1 MQSLKE
7 MSVRCLAEHRDNRTE
22 MSQATHKKA
31 YRCCKATV
39 EKTPCKWTVIALD
52 KKQKQS

>member
-7 MSVRCLAEHRDNRTE
+7 MSVRCLADHRDNRTE
-22 MSQATHKKA
+22 TSQATHKKT
-31 YRCCKATV
+31 YRCCKASV
-39 EKTPCKWTVIALD
+39 EKTPCKWIVVALN